1 VQEENGRLKRLVGR
15 TESASASLTT
25 TVREQAFQK
34 TDPGDVEKN
43 SKVQAEPVCISITL
57 GHT

>member
-1 VQEENGRLKRLVGR
+1 VQEENRRLKRLVGR
-15 TESASASLTT
+15 TEGACATVTT

-43 SKVQAEPVCISITL
+43 SKVQAEAVCISIPL
-57 GHT
+57 GRT